1 MTKRILS
8 VILSAMMCASMYT
21 PVHAVEEEP
30 PVSDPETTEVQEN
43 TPPVAP
49 EEVTEEEP
57 EVIETETEET
67 SAVTETEE
75 ETEGTEIPEESETTI
90 EENTEQPAEQEETVP
105 AEAPKTIEEEPASPE
120 EETEE
125 APGTT
130 EEETVLPE
138 ETEETPAEE
147 EEAVLLN
154 AEPFHGEYILG
165 DLNVTVAYEAGTVPE
180 GTEVVVA
187 EPSAEAVSAI
197 KEQYG
202 EDTLIMAADISFWY
216 NDEEIE
222 PKNYSDQNV
231 DVSLSFRGEDNLSD
245 RMFNTVH
252 VAETTDEEGTV
263 VYSVE
268 SVEAEMTD
276 ETDTVQVPV
285 YETRE
290 IMTTQSVPYEESWT
304 ETVTVYKDVDVYED
318 VQVPYEEE
326 VPVYETRDITEER
339 TSYVTKTRPVEK
351 TRTVKVKVPFKWYNP
366 LTWFGYTYVQETYT
380 VYEEYKEPVT
390 ETVVVGTEEVKVG
403 TETVTK
409 YRTEKQYART
419 DKVAAGTEEVVHTE
433 TKYRDETVG
442 TGEYEEVAT
451 GEYTDETIV
460 VGQTTTFTASD
471 FSVYAV
477 VASEFTNNGEFV
489 VYTGTTALAYSGNDL
504 TTATVTVEDGRVVRS
519 SSDNIVWTVTASGRN
534 WRLHYTNG
542 TGYFA
547 QDRYLHRNNNTVDT
561 RNGGNNECNVTYD
574 NYNHRMS
581 INGRYLT
588 YNNGTWGLTQ
598 NENQA
603 AEVYIARVG
612 TEPLTGDLTYNYF
625 NADHSASISAA
636 ETIAEA
642 DYTTT
647 WTNVST
653 LAKTIPGYTYLE
665 ARANSV
671 DGDVITQVNGRA
683 YRQGTETSGNGHTL
697 NSIYF
702 IYMKDY
708 VAGEDVIPGLNGP
721 ETEKKVT
728 HNPDGTFTIQLD
740 VTGVMNEV
748 KHGANVV
755 IVFDRTYSMSG
766 NMSNTD
772 RTMRINAA
780 ISAVN
785 TLVTTLNPGDPSVE
799 GQYDIDFALVE
810 FDRSAEVYD
819 FGSNGITNHTQ
830 WTKSGTALT
839 TRVGRYQDGANL
851 AASGQT
857 AGAGGTNW
865 QAALQATAAVLED
878 KPDADPT
885 YVIFMTDGEPTIY
898 IGSNEVHNTNITTS
912 SPEYARALPYATAIV
927 SADYLMY
934 DIFCSASTTTLLR
947 SLYTASGAK
956 SYVMAETQS
965 AVEAAFAAVAQD
977 MIDAIG
983 SSNYG
988 VDDGVPSMG
997 SFDLATVEGVAQLSD
1012 ARYYKKAADSS
1023 TFESWDDAPV
1033 ATPSSTGVLWD
1044 LSSVGT
1050 LAGDTVYRIEFEIWP
1065 SQAAYDLIA
1074 DLNNGLRFY
1083 NYTEYLASN
1092 PDPALTEE
1100 AAVAAGLVLTSDQ
1113 QAQIAEPASPGAEY
1127 TMKTNTSLAA
1137 TYKLY
1142 GQTIVEDDI
1151 DYTAEAMD
1159 LPTKAISVKKLWPE
1173 NMLDEYGAAEYR
1185 DLDTGETHTATE
1197 IKLTLMRDGDR
1208 YMDVLVKGSEGW
1220 KKNDIYVSNGFMT
1233 VETVDG
1239 EKVAHIKEVGH
1250 DYQLVEPPEFLYY
1263 WDLVSDIY
1271 HPMVINGEAT
1281 ILIYDIDKTEAD
1293 VDNETYFAIG
1303 TNSDGTA
1310 RIYKKPSSASDN
1322 TLEGS
1327 NYRRSYLNLTKKI
1340 TSGDPDSLFT
1350 FTVKVEDSYS
1360 TDGYVWFSVWD
1371 PSIGGLN
1378 HEIEVTGGNAT
1389 VETKVIP
1396 EGATIDEEAGTCSFV
1411 NEDGD
1416 TETHPIAG
1424 DGKYYTGYYYATN
1437 GAVLTIKLKADWNL
1451 RFLNVYHGSTFSFEE
1466 TDMPG
1471 NFEFK
1476 SIAASTQYAF
1486 MHDVNADWYEI
1497 DTENTDL
1504 VTGTITEPNNNYT
1517 VTYTNDPK
1525 PEFYIYHSGVA
1536 GDGNLEVIPMSDVN
1550 ADGTYNLY
1558 AKTTEGLLYGGY
1570 YLDYAGKGDYKDDGV
1585 KGTTGV
1591 AYTGMNYDWT
1601 DPQTAIGTA
1610 MKPKAGVTYY
1620 IKEVPTYYLRNYHQ
1634 IIYMKTD
1641 GKLTGLYLLSALDD
1655 LNYNETGFTLQSTDG
1670 KEATVVKTFTV
1681 RNSSG
1686 NTITLKANTIFK
1698 SLGITG
1704 DGSENDYLSYW
1715 NATGS
1720 EYYAPGTFTVLPYW
1734 ITPDG
1739 ISINGISART
1749 ITISSMTKAGISKS
1763 DQ

>member
-1 MTKRILS
+1 MTKRVLS

-43 TPPVAP
+43 NPPAAP

-67 SAVTETEE
+67 PAVTETEE
-75 ETEGTEIPEESETTI
+75 EIEGTEIPEESETTI

-105 AEAPKTIEEEPASPE
+105 AEAPETIEEEPASPE

-125 APGTT
+125 TLGTT

-154 AEPFHGEYILG
+154 AEPFHGEYTLG

-197 KEQYG
+197 KDKYG
-202 EDTLIMAADISFWY
+202 EDTLIMAADISFRY

-222 PKNYSDQNV
+222 PKDYSEQNV
-231 DVSLSFRGEDNLSD
+231 NVSLSFRGEDNLSD

-252 VAETTDEEGTV
+252 VAETTDEAGTV
-263 VYSVE
+263 VYSVDP
-268 SVEAEMTD
+268 VEAEMTD

-351 TRTVKVKVPFKWYNP
+351 TRTVKVKAPFKWYNP
-366 LTWFGYTYVQETYT
+366 LTWFGYTYVEETYT

-390 ETVVVGTEEVKVG
+390 ETVVVGTEEVQVG

-409 YRTEKQYART
+409 YRTEKQYVRT
-419 DKVAAGTEEVVHTE
+419 DTVPAGTEEVVHTE

-460 VGQTTTFTASD
+460 VGQTTSFAAKD

-477 VASEFTNNGEFV
+477 VATAFANNGQYV
-489 VYTGTTALAYSGNDL
+489 VYTGTTALAYTGQTV
-504 TTATVTVEDGRVVRS
+504 TTAPITVEGTVVRS
-519 SSDNIVWTVTASGRN
+519 NSDNIVWTLLGQGGTWKLYSGS
-534 WRLHYTNG
+534 
-542 TGYFA
+542 
-547 QDRYLHRNNNTVDT
+547 RYLQYQRSNGNDNLRTTSGQNNDGTNW
-561 RNGGNNECNVTYD
+561 
-574 NYNHRMS
+574 
-581 INGRYLT
+581 T
-588 YNNGTWGLTQ
+588 YNNTYHVLYATNGNRTRYLAYNNGVWSLTQ
-598 NENQA
+598 NYNQA
-603 AEVYIARVG
+603 ATVYIAQVQN
-612 TEPLTGDLTYNYF
+612 EPATGDLTYNYYK
-625 NADHSASISAA
+625 ADHTASISVA
-636 ETIAEA
+636 EIVAEA

-647 WTNVST
+647 WTDVAD
-653 LAKTIPGYTYLE
+653 LAKEIDGYTFLE

-671 DGDVITQVNGRA
+671 EGDVITQVNGRA
-683 YRQGTETSGNGHTL
+683 YRQGTETSGNGHVL

-702 IYMKDY
+702 IYMKNF
-708 VAGEDVIPGLNGP
+708 VPGEDDIPDLKGP
-721 ETEKKVT
+721 ETEKNVT
-728 HNPDGTFTIQLD
+728 HNSDGTFTIQLNI
-740 VTGVMNEV
+740 TGVTNSV

-755 IVFDRTYSMSG
+755 VVLDTTSSMNG
-766 NMSNTD
+766 NMSGTD
-772 RTMRINAA
+772 TTKRIDAA

-785 TLVTTLNPGDPSVE
+785 TMVTTLNPGDPTQE
-799 GQYDIDFALVE
+799 GYNDIDFALVE
-810 FDRSAEVYD
+810 FNRSADAYD
-819 FGSNGITNHTQ
+819 FGSDGIAGHTN
-830 WTKSGTALT
+830 WTKSGTALNN
-839 TRVGRYQDGANL
+839 RVGRYANGANL
-851 AASGQT
+851 PAAGGT
-857 AGAGGTNW
+857 TGGTNW
-865 QAALQATAAVLED
+865 QAALQEAAAVLEN
-878 KPDADPT
+878 KPDSDPT
-885 YVIFMTDGEPTIY
+885 YVIFMTDGEPSIY
-898 IGSNEVHNTNITTS
+898 IGSETITNSATVTLT

-927 SADYLMY
+927 NADYHMY
-934 DIFCSASTTTLLR
+934 DIFCSAGANVVIQGKDLLEHLKDSSGAESYVKAETTT
-947 SLYTASGAK
+947 AI
-956 SYVMAETQS
+956 QQ
-965 AVEAAFAAVAQD
+965 AFAAVAQA
-977 MIDAIG
+977 MLDAIG
-983 SSNYG
+983 SSN
-988 VDDGVPSMG
+988 VAADDGVPSLG
-997 SFDLATVEGVAQLSD
+997 SFDLSTVEGEVSNV
-1012 ARYYKKAADSS
+1012 RYYKNGELWA
-1023 TFESWDDAPV
+1023 DAPEAV
-1033 ATPSSTGVLWD
+1033 ESAAGVKWD
-1044 LSSVGT
+1044 LTSEGT
-1050 LAGDTVYRIEFEIWP
+1050 LANGTVYTIEFEVWP

-1074 DLNNGLRFY
+1074 DLNNGKVTMTDAEL
-1083 NYTEYLASN
+1083 
-1092 PDPALTEE
+1092 D
-1100 AAVAAGLVLTSDQ
+1100 AAG
-1113 QAQIAEPASPGAEY
+1113 IAKSGTEGNYSY
-1127 TMKTNTSLAA
+1127 TLKTNTSLNT
-1137 TYKLY
+1137 TYTLY
-1142 GQTIVEDDI
+1142 GTTHSDPVDFTSD
-1151 DYTAEAMD
+1151 AMD
-1159 LPTKAISVKKLWPE
+1159 LPTEPISVKKLWPE
-1173 NMLDEYGAAEYR
+1173 NMLDEYGAAVYR
-1185 DLDTGETHTATE
+1185 DPETGESKTAIE
-1197 IKLTLMRDGDR
+1197 IQLTLMRDGDR
-1208 YMDVLVKGSEGW
+1208 YLDILVKGSEGW
-1220 KKNDIYVSNGFMT
+1220 KKDDIYVSNGFMT

-1239 EKVAHIKEVGH
+1239 NKVAHIKETGH
-1250 DYQLVEPPEFLYY
+1250 DYQLVEPPAFMYY
-1263 WDLVSDIY
+1263 WDLVSDVY

-1303 TNSDGTA
+1303 TNADGTA
-1310 RIYKKPSSASDN
+1310 RIYKKSSSASNN

-1327 NYRRSYLNLTKKI
+1327 NYRRSNLNLTKKI

-1350 FTVKVEDSYS
+1350 FTAKVTDSYS

-1371 PSIGGLN
+1371 PAIGGLN
-1378 HEIEVTGGNAT
+1378 HDIEVTGGNAT
-1389 VETKVIP
+1389 KETKDIP
-1396 EGATIDEEAGTCSFV
+1396 EGATIDEEAGTCTFI
-1411 NEDGD
+1411 NDDDEE
-1416 TETHPIAG
+1416 ETHPIAG
-1424 DGKYYTGYYYATN
+1424 EGKYYTGYYYATN
-1437 GAVLTIKLKADWNL
+1437 GAVLTIKLKADWGL
-1451 RFLNVYHGSTFSFEE
+1451 RFLNIYHGSTFSFEE
-1466 TDMPG
+1466 TEMPG
-1471 NFEFK
+1471 NFVFK
-1476 SIAASTQYAF
+1476 SIAATTQYAF
-1486 MHDVNADWYEI
+1486 LHDVNADWYEI

-1517 VTYTNDPK
+1517 VTYTNEPK

-1550 ADGTYNLY
+1550 EDGTYNLY

-1601 DPQTAIGTA
+1601 DPQTVVGTA

-1655 LNYNETGFTLQSTDG
+1655 LNYNEAGFTLQSEDG
-1670 KEATVVKTFTV
+1670 KQATVVQTFTV
-1681 RNSSG
+1681 TSSTG
-1686 NTITLKANTIFK
+1686 NALTLKANTVFK
-1698 SLGITG
+1698 SRGITG
-1704 DGSENDYLSYW
+1704 EGSENEYLTYW
-1715 NATGS
+1715 NVTGS
-1720 EYYAPGTFTVLPYW
+1720 EYFAPGTFTVLPYW

-1739 ISINGISART
+1739 ITTDGVSTRT
-1749 ITISSMTKAGISKS
+1749 ITIASMTKAGISKS